1 MKAIA
6 YMIIL
11 GGMLLMVS
19 PLVSATCVQG
29 DAAGTWHSYS
39 NSVDFS
45 DGYYW
50 LRCKFV
56 VNSTGVMNTTSSWC
70 KDPYGNTYYAQGGSS
85 FLVSSA
91 CKVSGNINAYGVNNK
106 IVEAWL
112 NRSKNVISGVGT
124 WNNGWFTFT
133 AIKQ

>member
-39 NSVDFS
+39 
-45 DGYYW
+45 
-50 LRCKFV
+50 
-56 VNSTGVMNTTSSWC
+56 
-70 KDPYGNTYYAQGGSS
+70 
-85 FLVSSA
+85 
-91 CKVSGNINAYGVNNK
+91 
-106 IVEAWL
+106 
-112 NRSKNVISGVGT
+112 KNVLWQIFFTLFHCFIVVPPFKQKKPHMPRFLSFGISASLPLFPDHIST
-124 WNNGWFTFT
+124 IPFAAALKF
-133 AIKQ
+133 